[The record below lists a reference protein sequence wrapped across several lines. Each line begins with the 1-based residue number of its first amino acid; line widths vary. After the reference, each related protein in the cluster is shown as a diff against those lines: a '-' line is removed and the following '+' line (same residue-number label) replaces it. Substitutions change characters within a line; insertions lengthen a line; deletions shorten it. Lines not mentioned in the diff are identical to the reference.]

1 MRAQVIVLSVIR
13 ELHTT
18 AIVQLLPSNAVLKCH
33 VRNCEGNLQ
42 QGKRATLCVC
52 AYTPPVLQVDL
63 ELLVDFEKTSEGSSS
78 QSSAQE
84 SLKKSLAVTG
94 SSSSKDVIEN
104 RGPKLLRQLAPTFG
118 TPLEHKRKRQY
129 FSVIVP

>member
-1 MRAQVIVLSVIR
+1 MRAQVTVLSVIR
-13 ELHTT
+13 ELHTI

-94 SSSSKDVIEN
+94 SSS
-104 RGPKLLRQLAPTFG
+104 GPNLLRQLAPTFG
-118 TPLEHKRKRQY
+118 TPQRKRQC
-129 FSVIVP
+129 FSVIGQ

>member
-1 MRAQVIVLSVIR
+1 MRAQVTVLSVIR
-13 ELHTT
+13 ELHTI

-63 ELLVDFEKTSEGSSS
+63 ELPVDFEQTSEGSSS

-84 SLKKSLAVTG
+84 SLAVTG
-94 SSSSKDVIEN
+94 SSSSN
-104 RGPKLLRQLAPTFG
+104 RGPNLLRQLAPTFG
-118 TPLEHKRKRQY
+118 TPQRKRQC
-129 FSVIVP
+129 FSVIGQ

>member
-1 MRAQVIVLSVIR
+1 MRAQVTVLSVIR
-13 ELHTT
+13 ELHTI

-94 SSSSKDVIEN
+94 SSSSN
-104 RGPKLLRQLAPTFG
+104 RGPNLLRQLAPTFG
-118 TPLEHKRKRQY
+118 TPLEHKRKRQC
-129 FSVIVP
+129 FSVIGP

>member
-1 MRAQVIVLSVIR
+1 MRAQVTVLSVIR
-13 ELHTT
+13 ELHTI

-63 ELLVDFEKTSEGSSS
+63 ELPVDFEQTSEGSSS

-84 SLKKSLAVTG
+84 SLSVTG
-94 SSSSKDVIEN
+94 SSSSN
-104 RGPKLLRQLAPTFG
+104 RGPNLLRQLAPTFG
-118 TPLEHKRKRQY
+118 TPLEHKRKRQC
-129 FSVIVP
+129 FSVIGP

>member
-1 MRAQVIVLSVIR
+1 MRAQVTVLSVIR
-13 ELHTT
+13 ELHTI

-63 ELLVDFEKTSEGSSS
+63 ELPVDFEQTSEGSSS

-84 SLKKSLAVTG
+84 SLAVTG
-94 SSSSKDVIEN
+94 SSSSN
-104 RGPKLLRQLAPTFG
+104 RGPNLLRQLAPTFG
-118 TPLEHKRKRQY
+118 TPLEHKRKRQC
-129 FSVIVP
+129 FSVIGP

>member
-1 MRAQVIVLSVIR
+1 VIR
-13 ELHTT
+13 ELHTI

-63 ELLVDFEKTSEGSSS
+63 ELPVDFEQTSEGSSS
-78 QSSAQE
+78 QSSAQ
-84 SLKKSLAVTG
+84 AVTG
-94 SSSSKDVIEN
+94 SSS
-104 RGPKLLRQLAPTFG
+104 GPNLLRQLAPTFG
-118 TPLEHKRKRQY
+118 TPLEHKRKRQC
-129 FSVIVP
+129 FSVIGP